1 MFRRSSHLAELSKSI
16 TAKTVVAGIVLLA
29 GAAQAA
35 TLCNVYD
42 STARAPVPAVGGPPN
57 PNTHPPRANNNGIG
71 TGGLITNGSTAPV
84 SGVCTFIRPY
94 DPVVNDA
101 KNGQSIADGSNIT
114 LKAGGRTINSGWD
127 TRANIQI
134 GVGVKNNVLKA
145 VDASGAEVDISTRRQ
160 LLDGGQN
167 SAVLVRDPRTGSN
180 VTVNTF
186 SSDAMSE
193 FDPRNRQVSPVIF
206 VGDEQYIDMRLA
218 TATNGGKVKVEIDD
232 VSNQST
238 AGTSPD
244 NPRTILLNAKQ
255 SHLFE
260 ANNGGSI
267 EWNSSKLRLIFGQV
281 DPEVPN
287 TTSPLYELPAVKYA
301 GTVNFNGTNYTVN
314 NLAGLKAYN
323 NALIAALRNGTLSAN
338 PGETLQQA
346 YRRHFDRAYTK
357 EPIKIYPRTAVG
369 SSSFNEGNLP
379 YAEQWVMYAT
389 GQNSK
394 VVMKDGSALVTGRR
408 DTEKLDMGNGHILGD
423 LLGGAIM
430 IKDQA
435 SGEIEKGARLSGFNN
450 LVVLNNQSTL
460 INNGVISA
468 GFSALHPDTD
478 TSSNEGGHHP
488 VSGASQTG
496 LDGRAFV
503 SGYGVQVINKSEF
516 TNNGIINVAT
526 SRRNEWDRQNYGV
539 RLDGGHVTNNE
550 SGVINVAVNNDGIAT
565 QRLTNS
571 TGVLISQTTNGNSSS
586 VINKGE
592 IYIGRTA
599 QQSEGARTVATSE
612 KLPTYGIWQK
622 GEALIEHH
630 GAITIGENIQNSTA
644 IFIDEHSNANSKVQ
658 LMSGSHIHINGN
670 IMGENRGLHAKKS
683 GDTVIEA
690 NGTITLNGINGR
702 GIKIED
708 NATVKLGDNSVINV
722 NGGYDRV
729 NRLRNYAIYAEGKDA
744 NNLAKADVKGD
755 MNLKGEGAIGA
766 YARGYAYIT
775 TTTPVH
781 MEDGSHQIGYFIDG
795 EHASIDVTPMT
806 TNVATPYSVMFR
818 IAEGATYNAK
828 GMNIKTTGPNSKG
841 IVVTG
846 AHSGQKST
854 AITNNGGVYTLEGV
868 GSSLITV
875 EGNAYSQLDYKA
887 NVDIAGDGV
896 TIGIVD
902 GQGYG
907 IDGKAYVTTTAS
919 GSAELVRE
927 DTQLLSS
934 LSTQTNRSD
943 VTAYITRTLGN
954 LDFNGSYL
962 NLHGANSTAFRME
975 DGGKLKVLQGASF
988 NVNGDAI
995 RSLQNNS
1002 YSGRNGGHTNNANL
1016 DRNQINAINV
1026 FNAQTGAL
1034 TITAKGQSL
1043 MTGAAQTTNE
1053 ANSRFTMS
1061 EESVWNITDDSRV
1074 TNLINRGT
1082 INFVGAIAEL
1092 KNKAAYDTLA
1102 ITENYLGVQGSTISV
1117 NSNWYQPN
1125 DLYTNTI
1132 VINGNAIGRTRVIA
1146 TNGIGGNVQAPQATE
1161 SGEGIEHLTDN
1172 LIRKY
1177 DKRSPVITVLGS
1189 DNFDNDTPTFV
1200 GEALINDSALVA
1212 QLTKIGKHYYWTLTT
1227 EAKKEVNQPPVQT
1240 EQKPTPIYV
1249 KATGTYLQTPFI
1261 NREMGY
1267 DLLSKLHERVGE
1279 QQFDCQCVA
1288 PQTWGRLSYTDGYN
1302 QGKTRFAYAFKQGLV
1317 QFGHDLN
1324 VNVNEERRV
1333 HSGIMAG
1340 YSWSNNRFYDKYNSE
1355 NGMLVENKETQSSK
1369 SNMASLGAYRT
1380 AYFANGSYVD
1390 LVANAVW
1397 AHNKYQTNNQ
1407 LALSQSTVSHNG
1419 YGAGASVEIGR
1430 LYPVSERWYLQPQ
1443 AQLSGQ
1449 YIRFERIKDSV
1460 RTTEVKD
1467 SLSLQARIGARLTNG
1482 TFYLSSNLLHDIFA
1496 PKTRIQM
1503 GITALEERYN
1513 PTSVDVAL
1521 GSDLPLDEKRKWQLY
1536 SDLKYSRALGKT
1548 HPIYTAKAPAETYSG
1563 RIGIRYSW

>member
-488 VSGASQTG
+488 VSGASKNRFRWSCICFW
-496 LDGRAFV
+496 LWC
-503 SGYGVQVINKSEF
+503 SGY
-516 TNNGIINVAT
+516 
-526 SRRNEWDRQNYGV
+526 
-539 RLDGGHVTNNE
+539 
-550 SGVINVAVNNDGIAT
+550 
-565 QRLTNS
+565 
-571 TGVLISQTTNGNSSS
+571 
-586 VINKGE
+586 
-592 IYIGRTA
+592 
-599 QQSEGARTVATSE
+599 
-612 KLPTYGIWQK
+612 
-622 GEALIEHH
+622 
-630 GAITIGENIQNSTA
+630 
-644 IFIDEHSNANSKVQ
+644 
-658 LMSGSHIHINGN
+658 
-670 IMGENRGLHAKKS
+670 
-683 GDTVIEA
+683 
-690 NGTITLNGINGR
+690 
-702 GIKIED
+702 
-708 NATVKLGDNSVINV
+708 
-722 NGGYDRV
+722 
-729 NRLRNYAIYAEGKDA
+729 
-744 NNLAKADVKGD
+744 
-755 MNLKGEGAIGA
+755 
-766 YARGYAYIT
+766 
-775 TTTPVH
+775 
-781 MEDGSHQIGYFIDG
+781 
-795 EHASIDVTPMT
+795 
-806 TNVATPYSVMFR
+806 
-818 IAEGATYNAK
+818 
-828 GMNIKTTGPNSKG
+828 
-841 IVVTG
+841 
-846 AHSGQKST
+846 
-854 AITNNGGVYTLEGV
+854 
-868 GSSLITV
+868 
-875 EGNAYSQLDYKA
+875 
-887 NVDIAGDGV
+887 
-896 TIGIVD
+896 
-902 GQGYG
+902 
-907 IDGKAYVTTTAS
+907 
-919 GSAELVRE
+919 
-927 DTQLLSS
+927 
-934 LSTQTNRSD
+934 
-943 VTAYITRTLGN
+943 
-954 LDFNGSYL
+954 
-962 NLHGANSTAFRME
+962 
-975 DGGKLKVLQGASF
+975 
-988 NVNGDAI
+988 
-995 RSLQNNS
+995 
-1002 YSGRNGGHTNNANL
+1002 
-1016 DRNQINAINV
+1016 
-1026 FNAQTGAL
+1026 
-1034 TITAKGQSL
+1034 
-1043 MTGAAQTTNE
+1043 
-1053 ANSRFTMS
+1053 
-1061 EESVWNITDDSRV
+1061 
-1074 TNLINRGT
+1074 
-1082 INFVGAIAEL
+1082 
-1092 KNKAAYDTLA
+1092 
-1102 ITENYLGVQGSTISV
+1102 
-1117 NSNWYQPN
+1117 
-1125 DLYTNTI
+1125 
-1132 VINGNAIGRTRVIA
+1132 
-1146 TNGIGGNVQAPQATE
+1146 
-1161 SGEGIEHLTDN
+1161 
-1172 LIRKY
+1172 
-1177 DKRSPVITVLGS
+1177 
-1189 DNFDNDTPTFV
+1189 
-1200 GEALINDSALVA
+1200 
-1212 QLTKIGKHYYWTLTT
+1212 
-1227 EAKKEVNQPPVQT
+1227 
-1240 EQKPTPIYV
+1240 
-1249 KATGTYLQTPFI
+1249 
-1261 NREMGY
+1261 
-1267 DLLSKLHERVGE
+1267 
-1279 QQFDCQCVA
+1279 
-1288 PQTWGRLSYTDGYN
+1288 
-1302 QGKTRFAYAFKQGLV
+1302 
-1317 QFGHDLN
+1317 
-1324 VNVNEERRV
+1324 
-1333 HSGIMAG
+1333 
-1340 YSWSNNRFYDKYNSE
+1340 
-1355 NGMLVENKETQSSK
+1355 
-1369 SNMASLGAYRT
+1369 
-1380 AYFANGSYVD
+1380 
-1390 LVANAVW
+1390 
-1397 AHNKYQTNNQ
+1397 
-1407 LALSQSTVSHNG
+1407 
-1419 YGAGASVEIGR
+1419 
-1430 LYPVSERWYLQPQ
+1430 
-1443 AQLSGQ
+1443 
-1449 YIRFERIKDSV
+1449 
-1460 RTTEVKD
+1460 
-1467 SLSLQARIGARLTNG
+1467 
-1482 TFYLSSNLLHDIFA
+1482 
-1496 PKTRIQM
+1496 
-1503 GITALEERYN
+1503 
-1513 PTSVDVAL
+1513 
-1521 GSDLPLDEKRKWQLY
+1521 
-1536 SDLKYSRALGKT
+1536 
-1548 HPIYTAKAPAETYSG
+1548 
-1563 RIGIRYSW
+1563 